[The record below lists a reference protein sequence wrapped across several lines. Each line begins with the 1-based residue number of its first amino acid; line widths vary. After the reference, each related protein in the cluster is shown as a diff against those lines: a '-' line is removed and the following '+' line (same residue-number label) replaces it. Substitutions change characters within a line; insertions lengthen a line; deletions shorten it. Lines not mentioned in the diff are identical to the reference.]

1 MRSHVGGQIEF
12 GRIFY
17 PHLIKCAEKARLI
30 QALQFVLQYF
40 AQYRFNKTIPVCLRG
55 WETPFI
61 LLQLHYLS
69 HVSRMSLILNDYIS

>member
-1 MRSHVGGQIEF
+1 MWRHVGGQIEF

-40 AQYRFNKTIPVCLRG
+40 TQYRFNKTYASFIKPFVQRLLRYAYCV
-55 WETPFI
+55 T
-61 LLQLHYLS
+61 
-69 HVSRMSLILNDYIS
+69 R